1 MDESLIASTSSLS
14 SSSSSTISSTIC
26 GGKPLWKQS
35 KHNGERLLDR
45 DGYRQRA
52 AALCLR
58 RGQKS
63 IEVLLINGGT
73 EGEWVVPGG
82 GVERAESP
90 LDAAV
95 RELEEEAG
103 VRGDVL
109 GTIGVFE
116 EGHRKRRSSLVVL
129 SPKEELKVWEEGALG
144 RQRRWMSMDEA
155 ILLVKDSHKPILQ
168 AIPYN

>member
-1 MDESLIASTSSLS
+1 MPAQVAEQIVDVTIASTS
-14 SSSSSTISSTIC
+14 ISPPPAK
-26 GGKPLWKQS
+26 KPLWKLS
-35 KHNGERLLDR
+35 KHNGERVVDV
-45 DGYRQRA
+45 DGYKQRA

-63 IEVLLINGGT
+63 IEVLLINGGN

-82 GVERAESP
+82 GLERAESP
-90 LDAAV
+90 LDAAI

-116 EGHRKRRSSLVVL
+116 ESHAKRRSSLVVL
-129 SPKEELKVWEEGALG
+129 SPKEELKVWEEGSLG
-144 RQRRWMSMDEA
+144 RRRKWMSMDEA
-155 ILLVKDSHKPILQ
+155 ILAVKDSHKPLLQ
-168 AIPYN
+168 AVVIR